1 MEQQNENIIAAIDVG
16 TTKIAVLVGRKD
28 SDGHIEVLGYGRN
41 ESKGVRRGAVLN
53 IEDAIKSIGNAV
65 AQAEATSGYK
75 ITEAYVGIA
84 GHHIRSQQFTQTKNR
99 NSAND
104 AISRDD
110 IDYLIDQMREMPTEM
125 GEEVLHILPQSYTVD
140 GEHEIMSPVGMYGKQ
155 LSGVFHIIFGN
166 TAAANNLRQCVE
178 RNGIKVKGLI
188 LEPLASSAAVLTDD
202 DKELGVA
209 LVDIGGGTTDIA
221 IYKNGCISHSK
232 VIPFGGNSV
241 TEDIRRGCNILERQA
256 EGLKVQHGSALV
268 TGDLENKAVTIPGS
282 NGLKPKQITLTM
294 LANIINAR
302 MSEIITIV
310 KHEIE
315 STSDLK
321 SLGAGIVITGGGSM
335 LPNLIHLFAMHTGC
349 EVRIGTPNKVII
361 KCEFENVTNL
371 PSNSTSIGLLMMGF
385 ENSQNGTEPE
395 LHIDTTVEDTTTTD
409 ETEVETEEND
419 TDENSPK
426 KGKVFQKLSNVW
438 NGAINWATDVEDKQ
452 L

>member
-1 MEQQNENIIAAIDVG
+1 M
-16 TTKIAVLVGRKD
+16 
-28 SDGHIEVLGYGRN
+28 
-41 ESKGVRRGAVLN
+41 LN
-53 IEDAIKSIGNAV
+53 IEDAIKSIGDAV

-110 IDYLIDQMREMPTEM
+110 VEYLIDQMRDVPTEM

-140 GEHEIMSPVGMYGKQ
+140 GEHEISSPVGMYGKK
-155 LSGVFHIIFGN
+155 LEGVFHIIFGN
-166 TAAANNLRQCVE
+166 TSAANNLRQCVE
-178 RNGIKVKGLI
+178 RNGIKVKGVI
-188 LEPLASSAAVLTDD
+188 LEPLASSTAVLTED

-209 LVDIGGGTTDIA
+209 LVDIGGGTTDLA
-221 IYKNGCISHSK
+221 IYRNGCIAHTK

-256 EGLKVQHGSALV
+256 EGLKVQYGSALV
-268 TGDLENKAVTIPGS
+268 TSNLKDKAVSIPGS
-282 NGLKPKQITLTM
+282 NGLRPKEITLTN

-302 MSEIITIV
+302 MSEIISLV
-310 KHEIE
+310 KLEIE
-315 STSDLK
+315 STCELK

-335 LPNLIHLFAMHTGC
+335 LPNLIQLFSMHTGC
-349 EVRIGTPNKVII
+349 EVRIGTPNKVI

-371 PSNSTSIGLLMMGF
+371 PSNSTSIGLLIMGF
-385 ENSQNGTEPE
+385 ENSLKGIEPE
-395 LHIDTTVEDTTTTD
+395 LRIDATVNDTKINEIEPEVQTD
-409 ETEVETEEND
+409 EDD

-438 NGAINWATDVEDKQ
+438 NGAINWMTEVEDSQ